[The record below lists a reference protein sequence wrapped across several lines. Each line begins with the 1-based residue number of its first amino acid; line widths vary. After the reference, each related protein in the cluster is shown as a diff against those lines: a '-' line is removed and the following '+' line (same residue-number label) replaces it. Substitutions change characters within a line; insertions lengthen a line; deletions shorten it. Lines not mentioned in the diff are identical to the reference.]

1 MSRNRIVRWSAA
13 LASVLALSTVAADA
27 AQRDGRGNDR
37 GKGRGPDQLLVATTD
52 SNQLITF
59 NAKNP
64 RDIRSARVI
73 TGLGPNVTLRG
84 IDFRPLTGD
93 LYGVGSDNI
102 VYRVNQRTAIA
113 IAEGPAY
120 TPAST
125 GKSYGID
132 FNPVVDKIRVVS
144 DADENL
150 ALDPDAGTA
159 AVNTALN
166 PAGQMIVG
174 AAYENSS
181 FSAMKPAATTLHV
194 VSAATDQLFTQ
205 NPPAA
210 GTLTMPRSI
219 RVRGAGPLD
228 VGQNVGFDIVGANN
242 LGFLSNVEPGRGTQL
257 YTLDV
262 PTGRAKSLG
271 QIGRRM
277 TVTGLAAVQD
287 QN

>member
-13 LASVLALSTVAADA
+13 LASVLAFSTATADA
-27 AQRDGRGNDR
+27 AQRGDRGFDR
-37 GKGRGPDQLLVATTD
+37 GKRGPDRLLVAATST
-52 SNQLITF
+52 NQLITV
-59 NAKNP
+59 NAKDT
-64 RDIRSARVI
+64 RRIRKAVSI
-73 TGLGPNVTLRG
+73 TGLPAGETLRG
-84 IDFRPLTGD
+84 IDFRPATGD
-93 LYGVGSDNI
+93 LYGVSTKDI
-102 VYRVNQRTAIA
+102 VYRINVQTGIA
-113 IAEGPAY
+113 IAEGPAA
-120 TPAST
+120 TPASA
-125 GKSYGID
+125 GQSFGID
-132 FNPVVDKIRVVS
+132 FNPAVDRIREVS
-144 DADENL
+144 DADVNR
-150 ALDPDAGTA
+150 AYDPDAGTV

-181 FSAMKPAATTLHV
+181 FSAMKPAATMLHV

-228 VGQNVGFDIVGANN
+228 VTTNVGFDIAGADN
-242 LGFLSNVEPGRGTQL
+242 LGFLSNVEPGRGSQL
-257 YTLDV
+257 YTVDV

-271 QIGRRM
+271 RIGGRGL
-277 TVTGLAAVQD
+277 TVTGLAAYQD